1 MREEWGIVELH
12 CSAVLWR
19 ACIWVETRSSPSVT
33 APPPVKSF
41 QSSAAGIHQPFPFDS
56 ELGRLLLLFLDT
68 GFASPTPL
76 AFFAGTRLE
85 SRGSTVAR
93 TSYLILALYCVI
105 DGDVPSGAE
114 PETDDTHIK
123 RGGGLWQDIRRL
135 LQSLHVR
142 AKHTKRPGARRHHR
156 HDDLLPSRRRAH
168 VVKAPLRVRV
178 TRL

>member
-1 MREEWGIVELH
+1 VREEWGIVELH

-123 RGGGLWQDIRRL
+123 GVGAYGRIYAGCC
-135 LQSLHVR
+135 SLC
-142 AKHTKRPGARRHHR
+142 TSARSTR
-156 HDDLLPSRRRAH
+156 SGRAH
-168 VVKAPLRVRV
+168 VVIIVCFVVEFILQLIRQR
-178 TRL
+178 

>member
-1 MREEWGIVELH
+1 VREEWGIVELH

-123 RGGGLWQDIRRL
+123 RGGGLAGYTP
-135 LQSLHVR
+135 V
-142 AKHTKRPGARRHHR
+142 AAVFARPREAHEAAGRTSSSS
-156 HDDLLPSRRRAH
+156 SRRSASESSSSSRG
-168 VVKAPLRVRV
+168 
-178 TRL
+178 